1 MDNQCFGSGPFIWTE
16 RVEGRWPVE
25 EVKGKWWGKSRQ
37 AVSGAG
43 WREADCSMESGGGGK
58 GGGSDRG

>member
-25 EVKGKWWGKSRQ
+25 EVMGKWWGKSWQ
-37 AVSGAG
+37 AVSGERLIVRWSQVVEERVEVAT
-43 WREADCSMESGGGGK
+43 EA
-58 GGGSDRG
+58 RG